1 MVKRYLTT
9 PIYYVN
15 AEPHIG
21 HAYTNLATDSL
32 ARFYRAMGD
41 EVFFLTGTDEHGE
54 KVGRTATEED
64 KKPQE
69 FVDEVVKTFRQLW
82 QDLKLSHDGFIRTTD
97 EQHVE
102 AVQHVFQ
109 QLYDQ
114 GDIYLDTYEGPY
126 CVHCE
131 TYWSENKLD
140 DQGNCPECHR
150 QVEYIS
156 EDSYFFRLTK
166 YLPDLH
172 DHLQANPEF
181 VRPESRYNEVVS
193 LLDEGVQDLSVSRTK
208 FDWGITVPFDEDHV
222 VYVWFDALLNY
233 LSGIGY
239 PQPKFNKWW
248 PPEVQFIGKDILRF
262 HAVIW
267 PCMLMA
273 LGVKLPK
280 RIQAHG
286 WWTLEGDKISKSKGN
301 VVDPRELAN
310 QFGRDA
316 LRYFLLRRIPFGED
330 GVMSDEGLIE
340 LINGDLANNLGNLVN
355 RSLSLVEKFAGG
367 VIPEPA
373 ELGNNLQ
380 KPGDFAAQHRQ
391 RYIEL
396 MKDVKFDRAL
406 KEVMLFASKTNRWL
420 QEEAPWKLDREQDK
434 EQIEAILYQ
443 LCEALNEIAYLI
455 EPVMP
460 ETANEIRS
468 RLDVDQE
475 DNLKTR
481 RWGELNGGEK
491 VTRGEPLF
499 PRIDEA

>member
-1 MVKRYLTT
+1 MAKRYLTT

-21 HAYTNLATDSL
+21 HAYTNIATDSL
-32 ARFYRAMGD
+32 ARFYRTMGD
-41 EVFFLTGTDEHGE
+41 DVYFLTGTDEHGE
-54 KVGRTATEED
+54 KVGRTANEEG
-64 KKPQE
+64 KEPQE
-69 FVDEVVKTFRQLW
+69 FVDEVVKTFRRLW

-97 EQHVE
+97 QRHVE

-140 DQGNCPECHR
+140 DQGNCPECNR
-150 QVEYIS
+150 AVEYIS

-166 YLPDLH
+166 YIPELRK
-172 DHLQANPEF
+172 HLEANPKF
-181 VRPESRYNEVVS
+181 VSPESRYNEVVN
-193 LLDEGVQDLSVSRTK
+193 LLNEGVQDLSVSRTK
-208 FDWGITVPFDEDHV
+208 FDWGIPVPFDEDHV

-239 PQPKFNKWW
+239 PNKKFEDWW
-248 PPEVQFIGKDILRF
+248 PPKVQFIGKDILRF

-273 LGVKLPK
+273 LDVALPE
-280 RIQAHG
+280 RVQAHG

-301 VVDPRELAN
+301 VVDPRELAH

-330 GVMSDEGLIE
+330 GVMSDEGLVE
-340 LINGDLANNLGNLVN
+340 LINGELANNLGNLVN
-355 RSLSLVEKFAGG
+355 RSLSMVEKFADGI
-367 VIPEPA
+367 VPKPEELETDLESPA
-373 ELGNNLQ
+373 
-380 KPGDFAAQHRQ
+380 DFAAQHRQ
-391 RYIEL
+391 NFIEL
-396 MKDVKFDRAL
+396 MEDLKFDRAL
-406 KEVMLFASKTNRWL
+406 KELMLFTSKTNRWL
-420 QEEAPWKLDREQDK
+420 QEEAPWKLDRE
-434 EQIEAILYQ
+434 ENRERINAILYQ
-443 LCEALNEIAYLI
+443 LCEALNEISYLA

-460 ETANEIRS
+460 ETAAEIKK
-468 RLDVDQE
+468 RLEVSEQG
-475 DNLKTR
+475 NLETR
-481 RWGELNGGEK
+481 RWGELKGGEK
-491 VTRGEPLF
+491 VTIGDPLF
-499 PRIDEA
+499 PRID